1 MYTPRLAFLHL
12 LYVVRSAAP
21 TYNPVVKEELPSGTY
36 RAKERGAGRTCPA
49 LPGLTDFEVVVRED
63 KGRQVA
69 SLRAKVGDEWL
80 TADEES
86 RLVWYN
92 DRFVKGTK
100 KRKIFRTHQ
109 ASKCFHPASNSGKR
123 GASARFMR
131 SLYHSMG
138 KSDARLSGAAFAFCL
153 LVGSSDILVLIGLET
168 RHTRLADFDAAL
180 LLCGPAGRTAH
191 NAAPP
196 PVASSLIDWKGA
208 LELPDTSGLGEP
220 PGSYDDVDQA
230 ELMDR
235 YFNFDESEQL
245 VDDRDHLTGG
255 GDGFELGAA
264 LPDGDY
270 ETFYGTARIGV
281 GVATTT
287 DDNCMQL
294 ALPST
299 NWSLSVHVI
308 RTFLDHGN
316 FLPNKISI
324 CYKTDLG
331 WSLEFHEKGTGNPL
345 ATGSTGALK
354 LNKIGYGRGRK

>member
-1 MYTPRLAFLHL
+1 MYTPPLAFLHL

-21 TYNPVVKEELPSGTY
+21 TYNPVVKEELPPGTY

-49 LPGLTDFEVVVRED
+49 LPGLTDFEVTVRE
-63 KGRQVA
+63 GMGQQVA

-220 PGSYDDVDQA
+220 PGSYADVDQA

-281 GVATTT
+281 GITTSPPFTDRRMISLELGEKFRRKVAFTGVATTT

-331 WSLEFHEKGTGNPL
+331 L
-345 ATGSTGALK
+345 
-354 LNKIGYGRGRK
+354 